1 MTTPPIIATRLRQIR
16 KAQGLTLKQVEIRSR
31 GEWKG
36 VVVGSYE
43 RGIRSL
49 SVDKALRLCDFYGVP
64 HHALFADIQ
73 ADSAVARIGSIDLQ
87 AFRNFPSDQDSFA
100 QALGRMIGVII
111 RSRGDWNGH
120 VITLRRSDWEGLA
133 TFLGSTLQ
141 QVGIAIENRGLEFK
155 IARNATKQP
164 KGTK

>member
-1 MTTPPIIATRLRQIR
+1 MPR
-16 KAQGLTLKQVEIRSR
+16 IRSDSLD
-31 GEWKG
+31 GF
-36 VVVGSYE
+36 
-43 RGIRSL
+43 RSIISWEILRNAREISPL
-49 SVDKALRLCDFYGVP
+49 SFEDS
-64 HHALFADIQ
+64 Q
-73 ADSAVARIGSIDLQ
+73 ADSAVARIGSIDLL

-133 TFLGSTLQ
+133 TFLGSTLH

-155 IARNATKQP
+155 IARNATK
-164 KGTK
+164 

>member
-64 HHALFADIQ
+64 HHALFADSQ
-73 ADSAVARIGSIDLQ
+73 PDSAVARIGSIDLL

-133 TFLGSTLQ
+133 IFLGSTLHQ
-141 QVGIAIENRGLEFK
+141 IGISIENRGLEFK
-155 IARNATKQP
+155 IQSKGSAKQN
-164 KGTK
+164 GTK